1 MSMEKII
8 PTDIELV
15 NIFGVNDN
23 NLKYIKSMF
32 PLLKINVRGNI
43 IYIDGNDKEANEVI
57 RILDE
62 MLKMNILIRGKYG
75 DFNQW
80 SRISMGK
87 LEDIQSYIDAI
98 PVALEQLRA

>member
-62 MLKMNILIRGKYG
+62 MLKMSLNKEVIELSLIH
-75 DFNQW
+75 
-80 SRISMGK
+80 I
-87 LEDIQSYIDAI
+87 
-98 PVALEQLRA
+98 

>member
-43 IYIDGNDKEANEVI
+43 I
-57 RILDE
+57 
-62 MLKMNILIRGKYG
+62 
-75 DFNQW
+75 
-80 SRISMGK
+80 
-87 LEDIQSYIDAI
+87 
-98 PVALEQLRA
+98 

>member
-43 IYIDGNDKEANEVI
+43 IYIDGNILKRITVILLNE
-57 RILDE
+57 
-62 MLKMNILIRGKYG
+62 
-75 DFNQW
+75 
-80 SRISMGK
+80 
-87 LEDIQSYIDAI
+87 
-98 PVALEQLRA
+98 